1 TGQVTD
7 RRHAL
12 VVFVTAPSEA
22 KAIELGQHLVDERLA
37 ACVTVVPGVTS
48 IYRWEG
54 KREQAT
60 EALLMIKTRADAYGA
75 LERRVL
81 SLHPYSVPEVLAL
94 GTDAGAPA
102 YLDWVED
109 SVVVE
114 GR

>member
-1 TGQVTD
+1 VTD
-7 RRHAL
+7 RRQAL
-12 VVFVTAPSEA
+12 VVLVTAPSEA
-22 KAIELGQHLVDERLA
+22 KAVELGEHLVDEQLA
-37 ACVTVVPGVTS
+37 ACVTVVPRVTS

-54 KREQAT
+54 RREQAA
-60 EALLMIKTRADAYGA
+60 EALLLIKTRADGYEA

-81 SLHPYSVPEVLAL
+81 ALHPYSVPEVLAL

-102 YLDWVED
+102 YLDWVHD